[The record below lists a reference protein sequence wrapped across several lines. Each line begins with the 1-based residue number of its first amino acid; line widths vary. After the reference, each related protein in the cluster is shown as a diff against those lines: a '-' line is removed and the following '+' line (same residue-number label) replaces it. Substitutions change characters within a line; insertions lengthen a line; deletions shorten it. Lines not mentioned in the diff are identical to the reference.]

1 MFWSFGDQSSSRLS
15 DREFFLTFS
24 AACFGFLSAIEI
36 NFHLMLSCLDLVFPP
51 VMSPLFTFC
60 CLFCP
65 SIPSDGSYVS
75 LCLVT
80 LAPTPLF
87 RDWND
92 AHLGKEWSPN
102 CVSIRCLLIVWRGN
116 LNQCDGTQLTT
127 INRKQKASWVWCDVK
142 SAKLLK
148 CPTCK
153 CRLLLAVLCLYS
165 QEVVLKCD

>member
-1 MFWSFGDQSSSRLS
+1 MLWCYQPSPHPQRLGKGGKLGKCFEVS
-15 DREFFLTFS
+15 EIRVRRDCLTENLFLTFS

-51 VMSPLFTFC
+51 VMSQLFTFC

-102 CVSIRCLLIVWRGN
+102 CVSIRCHLIVWRRN
-116 LNQCDGTQLTT
+116 LNRWDT
-127 INRKQKASWVWCDVK
+127 IN
-142 SAKLLK
+142 
-148 CPTCK
+148 
-153 CRLLLAVLCLYS
+153 
-165 QEVVLKCD
+165 